1 MAGWSGLVCPAG
13 SLCIAKL
20 TLPDTGFPL
29 PSPRREEMS
38 LNVKDFVHFQAQTL
52 PHLIALLMRPPMG
65 FPPPGTNL
73 IVIDS
78 VSSFFTSYFPTAAEL
93 KEELA
98 EGKLVDKAHL
108 QWLLGRKPNIA
119 NDLGTHLARLA
130 AKNIAVLAINQSQTK
145 IKEEREATLLPVLA
159 GGAWEKTV
167 QTRLAVYRALPD
179 DRFVEIEKLSG
190 KPLPEPDELAFAF
203 HIDSVCVLKSA
214 AGVF

>member
-1 MAGWSGLVCPAG
+1 
-13 SLCIAKL
+13 
-20 TLPDTGFPL
+20 
-29 PSPRREEMS
+29 MS
-38 LNVKDFVHFQAQTL
+38 LNVKDFVYFHLQTL
-52 PHLIALLMRPPMG
+52 AHLIALVMRPPAG

-78 VSSFFTSYFPTAAEL
+78 VSNFFTSYFPTATEL

-130 AKNIAVLAINQSQTK
+130 ARNIAVLAINQSQTK

-190 KPLPEPDELAFAF
+190 NPLPERDELAFAF
-203 HIDSVCVLKSA
+203 QIDSVCKAQSVA
-214 AGVF
+214 MAF